1 MQDASPQ
8 APTPSPVRTSLHVL
22 IGRRLLKRGQRT
34 IRLAPGGH
42 KPSERASQQ
51 RLKRQRL
58 LTGLNQLVSAS
69 LDMDHVLHAIAQA
82 AATLMGAAVASF
94 WLVDEEREVLELRA
108 FSNEIMGQGQT
119 FRQARFGQG
128 SAGWVAAHRQPM
140 LANDVFTDGRVGGLD
155 WYRAHGLVSAYTA
168 PVLMDGSV
176 VAVLSLNGGQPFSFS
191 AYDHSLL
198 DSLLAQAAAA
208 IRNARLFAAE
218 AAATQAAR
226 AADHAKS
233 EFLAMMSHEI
243 RTPLNGIIGCTELL
257 LDSKL
262 AADQLELVTM
272 VSTSGGML
280 LTILNDVLDFAKITA
295 GRLELDVTQMEP
307 AQVLRGIVELCRP
320 AARLQGLALTVD
332 VAPDIPAVAFGDPG
346 RLSQVLIN
354 LLNNA
359 IKFTADG
366 DVHVAARAAAQAPAT
381 VTLEVAVRDTGI
393 GISPSVQAAL
403 FEPFVQADSSTTR
416 RYGGT
421 GLGLAICRQLVEMMG
436 GTISVESTEGRGSTF
451 CFTVQLG
458 LPAAQVAPPGAPGAP
473 GDGSA
478 TFPGAGVAGDGSPA
492 HGTDVPAL
500 PHAPASAAVGQA
512 APRPRL
518 LLAEDS
524 TMNQRIIRLM
534 CERLGYEVD
543 IVSNGHAAVRAA
555 AEGTPYALVLMDCHL
570 PELDGIAAARQI
582 RQLPGLAAHVPI
594 IALTASAYATDR
606 ERCIAAGM
614 NDYLTK
620 PLTFGQFAATVQ
632 AWLAGTDGT

>member
-8 APTPSPVRTSLHVL
+8 ASTLTPGQTSLHVL
-22 IGRRLLKRGQRT
+22 IGRRRLKRGQQT
-34 IRLAPGGH
+34 IRLAAGGR
-42 KPSERASQQ
+42 KTSERASQG
-51 RLKRQRL
+51 RLERQRL
-58 LTGLNQLVSAS
+58 LTSLNQLISAS
-69 LDMDHVLHAIAQA
+69 LDMDHVLHAIAEA

-94 WLVDEEREVLELRA
+94 WLADEEREVLELRA

-155 WYRAHGLVSAYTA
+155 WYRTHGLVSAYTA

-176 VAVLSLNGGQPFSFS
+176 VAVLSLNGRQPFHFN

-257 LDSKL
+257 LDSDL
-262 AADQLELVTM
+262 TADQLELMTM

-280 LTILNDVLDFAKITA
+280 LTILNDVLDFAKINA
-295 GRLELDVTQMEP
+295 GRLELEWTQLEP
-307 AQVLRGIVELCRP
+307 AQVLRGVVALCRP
-320 AARLQGLALTVD
+320 AARLQGLALSVD
-332 VAPDIPAVAFGDPG
+332 LAPDIPPVALGDAG

-359 IKFTADG
+359 LKFTAAG
-366 DVHVAARAAAQAPAT
+366 DIHVTGRVAARTPAA

-393 GISPSVQAAL
+393 GIPPAVQAVL

-421 GLGLAICRQLVEMMG
+421 GLGLAICQQLVEMMG
-436 GTISVESTEGRGSTF
+436 GTISVESTEGQGSTF
-451 CFTVQLG
+451 CFTVRLG
-458 LPAAQVAPPGAPGAP
+458 LPGAQAAPFRAVDGHLTLPGL
-473 GDGSA
+473 
-478 TFPGAGVAGDGSPA
+478 GVAVDGTLA
-492 HGTDVPAL
+492 
-500 PHAPASAAVGQA
+500 HAPATATTPNVTASIAAQQA

-534 CERLGYEVD
+534 CERLGYDVD
-543 IVSNGHAAVRAA
+543 TVSNGHEAVSAA
-555 AEGTPYALVLMDCHL
+555 ADGPIYALILMDCHL

-582 RQLPGLAAHVPI
+582 RQLPGLAARTPI
-594 IALTASAYATDR
+594 IALTDSAYATDR
-606 ERCIAAGM
+606 ERCLAAGM

-620 PLTFGQFAATVQ
+620 PLTFAQFAATVQ
-632 AWLAGTDGT
+632 PWIADADDAPAGP